1 MDGERS
7 DRQARLIEAYGVDRA
22 RWPEDERG
30 AGTGEA
36 PLVFAEGREIDRILA
51 HASNPAP
58 KAAARAAALSRI
70 MAATGTPGRRGN
82 GGLGTRRSWGT
93 WAPAAT
99 ALAASFALG
108 IYLGA
113 AGVVDTYM
121 PTGSFGTDTAMIQE
135 DVDVTG
141 VSDLS
146 ELIEGSSS

>member
-7 DRQARLIEAYGVDRA
+7 DRQARLIEAYGVDRT
-22 RWPEDERG
+22 RWPKDGQG
-30 AGTGEA
+30 ADGDALPG
-36 PLVFAEGREIDRILA
+36 FAEAREIDTILA
-51 HASNPAP
+51 HAGNPAP
-58 KAAARAAALSRI
+58 EAAARAAALARI
-70 MAATGTPGRRGN
+70 MAATGASGRRVN
-82 GGLGTRRSWGT
+82 GALGARRSWNA

-113 AGVVDTYM
+113 AGIVDNYM
-121 PTGSFGTDTAMIQE
+121 PTGSFGTDTAMIQ
-135 DVDVTG
+135 DIDVTG

>member
-7 DRQARLIEAYGVDRA
+7 DRQARLIEAYGVDRG
-22 RWPEDERG
+22 RWPENER
-30 AGTGEA
+30 AAHAGEA
-36 PLVFAEGREIDRILA
+36 LSVSPEAREIDMVLA
-51 HASNPAP
+51 HAGNPAP
-58 KAAARAAALSRI
+58 GAAARAAALSRI
-70 MAATGTPGRRGN
+70 MAATGAPGRRTTGA
-82 GGLGTRRSWGT
+82 LGPRPLWNR

-113 AGVVDTYM
+113 AGLVDSYM
-121 PTGSFGTDTAMIQE
+121 PTGSFGTDTAMIQ